1 MPKLLI
7 IGFVWPEPKS
17 SAAGGRMMQLI
28 YTFLAESYNITFASS
43 CAKSENA
50 YDLNELGVTT
60 KEIEL
65 NKSSFDDFVS
75 ELNPDIVLFDRFM
88 MEEQFG
94 WRVIK
99 NCPDALRILDTEDL
113 HSLRKGREQA
123 FKDNQPFDDSYLFR
137 DVAKREIASIYRCD
151 LSLIIS
157 EIEMSI
163 LQNKFGVPDGL
174 LHYMPFLVDDVS
186 EDKKVKSPSFE
197 NRHHFITIGN
207 FLHPPNLDSVKFLK
221 EAIWPKIR
229 SQLNDVELH
238 IYGAYESQK
247 VSQLN
252 NKKEGFV
259 IKGFAEDVNQTME
272 KYRVCLATLRFG
284 AGLKGKLID
293 AMQNGT
299 PCIMTS
305 IAAEGMFG
313 KTNVNGFIEDEEEE
327 IANKAIELYNNE
339 KIWYEKQENGFEIL
353 NTRFNK
359 NHFLSL
365 FFKKIESILEH
376 LENHRLQNFTGT
388 MLQHHSMQSTK
399 YMARWIEEKNK

>member
-1 MPKLLI
+1 MSKLLI

-123 FKDNQPFDDSYLFR
+123 FKDNKPFDDSYLFR

-238 IYGAYESQK
+238 IYGAYANEK
-247 VSQLN
+247 VRQYED
-252 NKKEGFV
+252 KKNGFF
-259 IKGFAEDVNQTME
+259 IKGHTEDADDVMM
-272 KYRVCLATLRFG
+272 KAKICLSPLRFG
-284 AGLKGKLID
+284 AGLKGKFFD

-299 PCIMTS
+299 PFITTS
-305 IAAEGMFG
+305 IGAEGIFESDAD
-313 KTNVNGFIEDEEEE
+313 TDFVLDNVEDIINYAVKLYQNRILWESQKQIGYHRLSRGFNKKLHLQKFLNRIEDLNM
-327 IANKAIELYNNE
+327 NKENYRLNNF
-339 KIWYEKQENGFEIL
+339 IGSML
-353 NTRFNK
+353 NFHT
-359 NHFLSL
+359 
-365 FFKKIESILEH
+365 
-376 LENHRLQNFTGT
+376 
-388 MLQHHSMQSTK
+388 MQSTK
-399 YMARWIEEKNK
+399 YMSRWIEEKNK